1 MPLLWTFELMMA
13 WAKEN
18 NKEVTNDNFQE
29 LMHEWLASNG
39 VEVKEAKQLPPLH
52 S

>member
-1 MPLLWTFELMMA
+1 MPALWTFELMMA

-29 LMHEWLASNG
+29 LMNEWLASNE
-39 VEVKEAKQLPPLH
+39 VEVKEAK
-52 S
+52 